1 MKRIILLLLV
11 CLTVL
16 AQSCSSDNVLS
27 EGDTH
32 SEVDTYS
39 DPHSSPEAVVQ
50 AFVEAVIAGDCDQAV
65 SYARPIMLWLPHEM
79 CVGKYY
85 VSANIDDVIVKENT
99 IYNRQ
104 KVTEEDLKCKYYQNL
119 TDRLIIYAEQIEG
132 KWYACP

>member
-104 KVTEEDLKCKYYQNL
+104 KVTLLGDFELRYGVE
-119 TDRLIIYAEQIEG
+119 TDRLTIYAEQIEG
-132 KWYACP
+132 KWFACP